1 MKAAIST
8 SHVYDVPEGD
18 DYLAIYETLDR
29 KEANAT
35 SGGIHKNK
43 SHSMEDLETPTPSL
57 KSFDLETGKQEE
69 ASRLKR
75 QHRKE
80 KSPSPA
86 SAASTVASSKPQM
99 MMQPQGKITVVFRK
113 QCLVPSKMYIAQHFI
128 KECNK
133 YTMYQL
139 PLWPLKHI
147 LLCR

>member
-1 MKAAIST
+1 MHRQQPQPQVASTDIKKATMKAAIST

-99 MMQPQGKITVVFRK
+99 MMQPQGKVTLVLRK
-113 QCLVPSKMYIAQHFI
+113 KQ
-128 KECNK
+128 
-133 YTMYQL
+133 T
-139 PLWPLKHI
+139 
-147 LLCR
+147 

>member
-99 MMQPQGKITVVFRK
+99 MMQPQGKVTLVLRK
-113 QCLVPSKMYIAQHFI
+113 SKLRNSLM
-128 KECNK
+128 
-133 YTMYQL
+133 
-139 PLWPLKHI
+139 
-147 LLCR
+147 